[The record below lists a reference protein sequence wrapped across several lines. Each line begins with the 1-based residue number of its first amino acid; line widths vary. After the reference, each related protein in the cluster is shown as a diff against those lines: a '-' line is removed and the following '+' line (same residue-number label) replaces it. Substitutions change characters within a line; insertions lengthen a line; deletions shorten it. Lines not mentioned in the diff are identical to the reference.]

1 MARTPFLFNNHFCMQ
16 GWGRRGLESE
26 YFFCQK
32 FMKNKETTAGHYNL
46 LPNQGHA
53 VSIVMKLYKKFTG
66 PESV

>member
-1 MARTPFLFNNHFCMQ
+1 MQ
-16 GWGRRGLESE
+16 GCGRGGLLG

-53 VSIVMKLYKKFTG
+53 VRIAMKLYK
-66 PESV
+66 